1 MKRKGVVARRGPEE
15 AWNEGCG
22 LTNRN
27 RIRGCHNWTS
37 GLPTTKSIAIKG
49 HNGISGGRAAKAVEL
64 TPGDLRG
71 CLANG
76 AERAARLVDRH
87 AEVSSGHNRRDTR

>member
-1 MKRKGVVARRGPEE
+1 MERS
-15 AWNEGCG
+15 CG
-22 LTNRN
+22 LTNSN
-27 RIRGCHNWTS
+27 RIRGCHDRTS

>member
-1 MKRKGVVARRGPEE
+1 MERS
-15 AWNEGCG
+15 CG

-27 RIRGCHNWTS
+27 RIRGCHDRTS

-87 AEVSSGHNRRDTR
+87 AEVSSGHSSCASNEGPNGRERQVVGGTR

>member
-1 MKRKGVVARRGPEE
+1 MERS
-15 AWNEGCG
+15 CG

-27 RIRGCHNWTS
+27 RIRGCHDRTS

-64 TPGDLRG
+64 TPRDLRG
-71 CLANG
+71 SSQTGLNEPQGWLTVTQKSAAGIIGGTPAEGPNG
-76 AERAARLVDRH
+76 
-87 AEVSSGHNRRDTR
+87 

>member
-1 MKRKGVVARRGPEE
+1 MERS
-15 AWNEGCG
+15 CG

-27 RIRGCHNWTS
+27 RKEAHDRTS
-37 GLPTTKSIAIKG
+37 GLPTTKSITIKG
-49 HNGISGGRAAKAVEL
+49 HGGISGGRAAKAVEL

-76 AERAARLVDRH
+76 AERAARLVDRR
-87 AEVSSGHNRRDTR
+87 AEVSSGYSRRDHPLKAQTVRSGE